1 MFRIWINRIE
11 VIRLLLKMLIKSLMV
26 MIQNGIMLIQVIEM
40 TKSIRK
46 DILDI
51 LFEIQ
56 KKKRRK
62 FIRKLLK

>member
-26 MIQNGIMLIQVIEM
+26 MMQNGIMLIQITEM
-40 TKSIRK
+40 TKSTRR

-51 LFEIQ
+51 LFKIQ
-56 KKKRRK
+56 KKKQRK
-62 FIRKLLK
+62 FILKLLK

>member
-26 MIQNGIMLIQVIEM
+26 MIRNGIMLIQVIEM

-51 LFEIQ
+51 LYEIQ
-56 KKKRRK
+56 KKKQRK
-62 FIRKLLK
+62 FIQKLLK

>member
-40 TKSIRK
+40 MKSIRK

-51 LFEIQ
+51 LYEIQ
-56 KKKRRK
+56 KKKHRK

>member
-1 MFRIWINRIE
+1 M
-11 VIRLLLKMLIKSLMV
+11 IR
-26 MIQNGIMLIQVIEM
+26 NGIMLIQVIEM

-56 KKKRRK
+56 KKKHRK

>member
-40 TKSIRK
+40 MKSIRK

-51 LFEIQ
+51 LYEIQ
-56 KKKRRK
+56 KKKHRK
-62 FIRKLLK
+62 FIQKLLK

>member
-1 MFRIWINRIE
+1 
-11 VIRLLLKMLIKSLMV
+11 

-40 TKSIRK
+40 MKSIRK

-51 LFEIQ
+51 LYEIQ
-56 KKKRRK
+56 KKKHRK